1 MPEPILTQIKKSNNM
16 KTVERLAFLSINSK
30 RIAGILAFLSSVA
43 IFAWINLGEQA
54 GYILAPLFVVYCL
67 LAVLLNK
74 DMWVILVNGTIF
86 LAFIFIAVPVDPPA
100 RYSIYIMSV
109 CALAGGLAGI
119 GHFQRKYQAA
129 VAELNADELKITRLR
144 DLVDLRTHLV
154 MLERSANDMQVYSRL
169 LRREINQDQRE
180 KIADWLELRAGE
192 LKNLVALEDVIR
204 QIIEQKKLI
213 DVNVGEG

>member
-1 MPEPILTQIKKSNNM
+1 MPDDSLTQLRDKINKMQRTINH
-16 KTVERLAFLSINSK
+16 LAILSINSR
-30 RIAGILAFLSSVA
+30 RIAGILSFLASVA
-43 IFAWINLGEQA
+43 IFGWINLGEA
-54 GYILAPLFVVYCL
+54 TGYILAPLFVAYTIF
-67 LAVLLNK
+67 
-74 DMWVILVNGTIF
+74 VILLDKDLWVVLINGAIF
-86 LAFIFIAVPVDPPA
+86 LAFIFINIPVQPEA
-100 RYSIYIMSV
+100 RYGIYIMSV
-109 CALAGGLAGI
+109 CVLTGGLAGI

-144 DLVDLRTHLV
+144 DLVELRTHLV

-204 QIIEQKKLI
+204 QIIEQKKL
-213 DVNVGEG
+213 VEAGE